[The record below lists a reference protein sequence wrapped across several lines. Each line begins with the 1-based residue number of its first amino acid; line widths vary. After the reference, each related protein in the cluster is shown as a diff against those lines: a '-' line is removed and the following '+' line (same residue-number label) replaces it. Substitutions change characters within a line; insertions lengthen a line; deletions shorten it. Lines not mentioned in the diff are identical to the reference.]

1 MNTHIKKSKPQSG
14 KKCVDFNINTFVVAG
29 ARLILDTVRHHIAV
43 MSFLLKRSCHG
54 PYAVGVRPSKD
65 RTSRVWSRHEKNKK
79 ALEMLQH
86 LI

>member
-1 MNTHIKKSKPQSG
+1 MCRFFTLTILLLPAAGSYLSG
-14 KKCVDFNINTFVVAG
+14 LVAV
-29 ARLILDTVRHHIAV
+29 L
-43 MSFLLKRSCHG
+43 
-54 PYAVGVRPSKD
+54 YAVGVRPSKD